1 MSTKVVRASR
11 PKVPFR
17 EVISGGVF
25 YSEDFGDYGM
35 KIAAKD
41 TTSYLNT
48 VLLADGELVY
58 LPNDMEVE
66 LVNGEFV
73 ER

>member
-1 MSTKVVRASR
+1 MKFIKANRSV
-11 PKVPFR
+11 VPFR
-17 EVISGGVF
+17 EVVCGNVF
-25 YSEDFGDYGM
+25 YSQDFSDYGM
-35 KIAAKD
+35 KITAKD
-41 TTSYLNT
+41 ATSYSNA
-48 VLLADGELVY
+48 VLLADGDLIY